1 MLQIDMDLLGEIAVF
16 KTMLNVCLVSFG
28 HLLIFNMLHC
38 PTCSQHVGSS
48 NVYRLAGPLINV
60 FAGKRNFSLNKDK
73 KRKKTLLWKVWIDA
87 NV

>member
-48 NVYRLAGPLINV
+48 NIYRLAGPLRV
-60 FAGKRNFSLNKDK
+60 FLRLLRFSSLS
-73 KRKKTLLWKVWIDA
+73 KTDA
-87 NV
+87 RSKSSGLGAVLRDHA